1 MRVGQQAFAHA
12 HRQERH
18 TALLDEDADLIVG
31 LRVGC
36 ALAENDQRAL
46 GALENVKRA
55 LDRVGRRDLRRRGV
69 DHFHERLLAGL
80 GIHDLA
86 EKLSRQVE
94 VDAAGAARD
103 RGADRARNADADVLR
118 VQNAEGSLAE
128 RLGDRELIHFLV
140 VALLQVDDLTLGRA

>member
-12 HRQERH
+12 HRQEWRA
-18 TALLDEDADLIVG
+18 ALLDKGADLIVG

-36 ALAENDQRAL
+36 AFAKDDQRAL
-46 GALENVKRA
+46 GALENVERA
-55 LDRVGRRDLRRRGV
+55 LDRVRRRDLRRRCV

-86 EKLSRQVE
+86 EKLGRQVE

-103 RGADRARNADADVLR
+103 RGADGARNADADVLR

-128 RLGDRELIHFLV
+128 RLGDCELIHFLV
-140 VALLQVDDLTLGRA
+140 IALL